1 MTDQEKVEK
10 MFEIRKLERPDLKVN
25 DRVNEFCTN
34 PAYKNYHALL
44 KMYNDRYENKISDTK
59 QGTLF

>member
-10 MFEIRKLERPDLKVN
+10 MFEIRKLERPDLKDSF
-25 DRVNEFCTN
+25 DRISKQLTPCFGS
-34 PAYKNYHALL
+34 YHGLL
-44 KMYNDRYENKISDTK
+44 EMYNDRFKDD